1 MTWCWNLPCPTYFM
15 GWLFMGFRGRILGFT
30 YPSAPSQAVL
40 VEFFQRIRIQLKL
53 AVKKRERERI
63 IHAPGWVRKGLGYW
77 FNWIHVL
84 KWCPLEAIDLSNAQL
99 CPHCAD
105 CSQISSFLMGTKTT
119 TANSW
124 FIVHWLSQNHM
135 YRVMATTKR
144 ERDVIDCA
152 HAWLQKMG
160 QPHLNQTRDKE
171 RYDCPKRCWAGE
183 IHIYHLL
190 PIG

>member
-1 MTWCWNLPCPTYFM
+1 MVLKSALSH
-15 GWLFMGFRGRILGFT
+15 LFHGMVVYGLSRKDSRFHLSFCSQSGCVSWILSKNQNST
-30 YPSAPSQAVL
+30 KVSC
-40 VEFFQRIRIQLKL
+40 
-53 AVKKRERERI
+53 KKERERERI